1 MLNRRILRTKAFK
14 TLFSFSEDRSLSLKD
29 CLALLEISCEATR
42 DLYLFMLAGIQPL
55 TSEANRRIE
64 AGLTKFNPTEEERN
78 PNRKFAEN
86 AVASLLAEDPDFQKL
101 IEKKKL
107 SWEPYDVLVR
117 NLFDTIREKDYFK
130 AYMAAPGRSLKEDAR
145 LFKTIFENEFE
156 DNEELAQILE
166 EMNIYWIDDL
176 GYVLRFDIKSMD
188 EIAKTGRWTYPGLSP
203 DPTDHV
209 FVSKLVQNAVANYD
223 RIAGKVAANVSQ
235 WEADRLFNTDIALIV
250 LGVTEA
256 ETFEDI
262 PVRATINEYVE
273 LTKYYSTPK
282 SRSFVNGLLDRLIK
296 EEMDAGKIAKRI

>member
-29 CLALLEISCEATR
+29 SLSLLEISCEATR

-55 TSEANRRIE
+55 TGEANRRIE

-117 NLFDTIREKDYFK
+117 NLFD
-130 AYMAAPGRSLKEDAR
+130 
-145 LFKTIFENEFE
+145 
-156 DNEELAQILE
+156 NEELAQILE

-176 GYVLRFDIKSMD
+176 GYVLRFDMKSMD
-188 EIAKTGRWTYPGLSP
+188 EIAKTGRWTYPGLYP
-203 DPTDHV
+203 DPSDHV

-235 WEADRLFNTDIALIV
+235 WEADRLFNTDIALIA

-273 LTKYYSTPK
+273 ISKYYSTPN